1 MSKLPKRKRRLI
13 NLSAD
18 VNDELRCMDREKFAT
33 KRHFIIAILHVLED
47 YLHHNFAMVF
57 LLKVA

>member
-18 VNDELRCMDREKFAT
+18 VNDELRCMDREKFVT
-33 KRHFIIAILHVLED
+33 
-47 YLHHNFAMVF
+47 
-57 LLKVA
+57 